1 MPRFTY
7 EATTDELR
15 AALIDDILDDMAPDL
30 IEAIITTYADEFNDL
45 ARRYLARSWSNKNDV
60 WEEAAGRG
68 YFISDED
75 D

>member
-30 IEAIITTYADEFNDL
+30 IEAIITTYTDEFNDL
-45 ARRYLARSWSNKNDV
+45 ARRYLARSWSDKHDV
-60 WEEAAGRG
+60 WVEATDRG

-75 D
+75 Y

>member
-30 IEAIITTYADEFNDL
+30 IEAIITTYTDEFNDL
-45 ARRYLARSWSNKNDV
+45 ARRYLARSWSDKHDV
-60 WEEAAGRG
+60 WVEATDRG

-75 D
+75 N